1 MTVPADKSPAKLI
14 VEDVANIDSILDV
27 MFEGV
32 YFVDRNRIIQK
43 WNSGASDIAGY
54 ASDELLHHRC
64 ADNILVHVDENGTEL
79 CKSGCPL
86 HKTLQDARPRQ
97 ATVYLRHKLGYRV
110 PVVVRTA
117 AIHDASGTI
126 VGAVETFREIG
137 EADQWRAR
145 ITELERLAFV
155 DLVTG
160 IPNRHFLETQL
171 NRLLHEFG
179 SVGEPFTMCMLDVDH
194 FKSAND
200 EHGHEFGDRVLQTM
214 AQTLLNSMRF
224 SDMLGR
230 WGGDEF
236 VLLLPK
242 TGPEHAKHVA
252 ERARVLIAETGTPV
266 GSGFLK
272 MTVSIGGVVVVAGDD
287 RASLIKRVDQ
297 RLYAAKAQGRN
308 CCSVT

>member
-1 MTVPADKSPAKLI
+1 
-14 VEDVANIDSILDV
+14 
-27 MFEGV
+27 
-32 YFVDRNRIIQK
+32 
-43 WNSGASDIAGY
+43 
-54 ASDELLHHRC
+54 
-64 ADNILVHVDENGTEL
+64 
-79 CKSGCPL
+79 
-86 HKTLQDARPRQ
+86 
-97 ATVYLRHKLGYRV
+97 V
-110 PVVVRTA
+110 PVVIRTA
-117 AIHDASGTI
+117 TIRDASGTV

-137 EADQWRAR
+137 EADQWRTR
-145 ITELERLAFV
+145 IAELERLAFV

-171 NRLLHEFG
+171 NRLLREFG
-179 SVGEPFTMCMLDVDH
+179 SVGMPFAICMLDVDH
-194 FKSAND
+194 FKSTND

-236 VLLLPK
+236 LLLLPK
-242 TGPEHAKHVA
+242 TGPERAKRVA

-266 GSGFLK
+266 GGDFLK
-272 MTVSIGGVVVVAGDD
+272 MEVSIGGVMATAADD

-297 RLYAAKAQGRN
+297 QLYAAKAQGRN

>member
-1 MTVPADKSPAKLI
+1 MRVPAEKSPAKLI
-14 VEDVANIDSILDV
+14 VEDTANIDNVLDV

-32 YFVDRNRIIQK
+32 YFVDCNRIIQK
-43 WNSGASDIAGY
+43 WNSGASDITGY
-54 ASDELLHHRC
+54 ASDELLQRRC

-86 HKTLQDARPRQ
+86 HKTLQDAKSRQ

-110 PVVVRTA
+110 PVAVRTA
-117 AIHDASGTI
+117 AIRDVSGTV

-145 ITELERLAFV
+145 IAELERLAFV
-155 DLVTG
+155 DPVTG

-179 SVGEPFTMCMLDVDH
+179 NVTEPFAFCMLDVDR
-194 FKSAND
+194 FKLAND

-214 AQTLLNSMRF
+214 AQTLMNSMRF

-242 TGPEHAKHVA
+242 TGLERAKQVV
-252 ERARVLIAETGTPV
+252 ERARVLIAETGTPA

-272 MTVSIGGVVVVAGDD
+272 MTVSIGGVVATAGDD
-287 RASLIKRVDQ
+287 RASLIRRVDQ
-297 RLYAAKAQGRN
+297 QLYAAKARGRN